1 MLKFPDYKSNNQV
14 DQMKPKSKYQ
24 SKTQTCLIYQDFQ
37 SFLRFIESE
46 SATSKL
52 LKIKTL

>member
-1 MLKFPDYKSNNQV
+1 MLKFPNYKSNNQA
-14 DQMKPKSKYQ
+14 DQIKPKSKYQ
-24 SKTQTCLIYQDFQ
+24 SKTQTSLIYQDFP

-52 LKIKTL
+52 IKIKTF